1 MTEMVEGSRAQCCAA
16 GIDSM
21 DDDLIRGACI
31 IEDEPVKQLEY
42 TDLAECIE
50 REVTNFRFE
59 DPRTGEPVEGYESYT
74 DANSMTVH
82 PNNCCL
88 QACAEEEMMKA
99 QFLKAC
105 ASSEPSGMETFTNP
119 MIGDKESPSGEI
131 IEGVCMVDKNVGTT
145 YLLSADPE
153 SGTAEGTEACTLDTK
168 TSLSTQFPDDGVT
181 NLHCCAAAVAD
192 ESIVNENYCQIDY
205 EYGEPFDVQYDANA
219 DQCFQ
224 TEGSSTKLYLDQDGV
239 EVFRDDPVIVEIG
252 DDPVL
257 VEDSVC
263 CIAYDEN
270 DTSGPNIELSFACP
284 EIDEMETTYAIV
296 DMQCV
301 RNDTTWMWA
310 DYDLDMMYD
319 DNEPIFN
326 RNTELTEDMDG
337 SVCCVEDEN
346 LPLEVLDEFTTLSDT
361 CNKVEKE
368 EDEYFTYDAPTCTKR
383 SDKITC
389 YLSGPADGE
398 QTEIRREEEHCV
410 EEILD
415 PSACCEAKQAGKAGV
430 GLEDACAEVTITGPS
445 SEEGGSI
452 IDDAIDAAEGVI
464 DDASEEA
471 GAVIDDASEEAGAV
485 IDDAS
490 EEAGAVIDDASEEAG
505 GVINDLTEGAES
517 TIEDQP
523 SVF

>member
-1 MTEMVEGSRAQCCAA
+1 
-16 GIDSM
+16 
-21 DDDLIRGACI
+21 
-31 IEDEPVKQLEY
+31 
-42 TDLAECIE
+42 
-50 REVTNFRFE
+50 
-59 DPRTGEPVEGYESYT
+59 
-74 DANSMTVH
+74 
-82 PNNCCL
+82 
-88 QACAEEEMMKA
+88 
-99 QFLKAC
+99 
-105 ASSEPSGMETFTNP
+105 
-119 MIGDKESPSGEI
+119 
-131 IEGVCMVDKNVGTT
+131 
-145 YLLSADPE
+145 
-153 SGTAEGTEACTLDTK
+153 
-168 TSLSTQFPDDGVT
+168 
-181 NLHCCAAAVAD
+181 
-192 ESIVNENYCQIDY
+192 
-205 EYGEPFDVQYDANA
+205 
-219 DQCFQ
+219 
-224 TEGSSTKLYLDQDGV
+224 
-239 EVFRDDPVIVEIG
+239 
-252 DDPVL
+252 
-257 VEDSVC
+257 
-263 CIAYDEN
+263 
-270 DTSGPNIELSFACP
+270 
-284 EIDEMETTYAIV
+284 
-296 DMQCV
+296 
-301 RNDTTWMWA
+301 MWA

-517 TIEDQP
+517 TTEDLP
-523 SVF
+523 TVF

>member
-1 MTEMVEGSRAQCCAA
+1 MVIKTETGDVEMTEDVEGNRALCCAA

-119 MIGDKESPSGEI
+119 MIGDKESPSGET

-168 TSLSTQFPDDGVT
+168 TTLSTQFPDDGVT

-205 EYGEPFDVQYDANA
+205 EFGEPFNVEYDAMA
-219 DQCFQ
+219 EQCLQ

-239 EVFRDDPVIVEIG
+239 EVARDDPVEVMMG

-270 DTSGPNIELSFACP
+270 DTSGSNIELSFACP
-284 EIDEMETTYAIV
+284 EIDEMETTFYIE
-296 DMQCV
+296 DGLCI

-326 RNTELTEDMDG
+326 DETVLTEDMDG

-452 IDDAIDAAEGVI
+452 IDDAIDAGNDAIDDASEGAADVIDDASEGAGGVVDDVSEGAEGVI
-464 DDASEEA
+464 DDASE
-471 GAVIDDASEEAGAV
+471 G
-485 IDDAS
+485 
-490 EEAGAVIDDASEEAG
+490 AG
-505 GVINDLTEGAES
+505 GVIDELPE
-517 TIEDQP
+517 
-523 SVF
+523 VF